1 MNKSLGDWITAY
13 GGRLLGVGVGLLL
26 ALFILQYGLLR
37 TVFIL
42 MVIAIGYF
50 IGLRI
55 DEAGGV
61 GDFFERLI
69 RRD

>member
-1 MNKSLGDWITAY
+1 MNKSLGDWVAVC

-26 ALFILQYGLLR
+26 ALTVLQYGLLR

-42 MVIAIGYF
+42 MVVAIGYF
-50 IGLRI
+50 IGLRV
-55 DEAGGV
+55 DEAGGLGV
-61 GDFFERLI
+61 FFERLT